1 MKKFTIIDYIIIIIV
16 IGAILFAFIHITSDD
31 TSNIQKTAY
40 DISTMNKISENYLKY
55 YENGNNGKE
64 YFFIF

>member
-31 TSNIQKTAY
+31 TSNIQKQLMIY
-40 DISTMNKISENYLKY
+40 QQ
-55 YENGNNGKE
+55 
-64 YFFIF
+64 